1 MKKINVLVN
10 AIDTLFKK
18 QMQNLLN
25 QKYNVNV
32 NVNGTGVK
40 NANDQMN
47 QLGNSTKNVNTI
59 FGKLKNIIGET
70 FSTHRITMFA
80 FLTVLKEINTAS
92 KEAVKTIKEVD
103 KAVTDLS
110 IATNMSREATAGLV
124 KEYNA
129 YAKELKSTTTQITSA
144 ADAYLRSGKTM
155 SETQALIKDSIMLS
169 KLGQIEASAAT
180 EDLLSTMNAYDM
192 SIEEL
197 GKSLDAMVAID
208 MKASTSAGDIA
219 TALKYCAS
227 NADLAGLSF
236 NKLISIIA
244 TIQHKTGQQAEVIG
258 NTLNTVLSRYKNVK
272 LGAIT
277 DDDGEDIS
285 NVETSLKQLGI
296 QLRSS
301 EQDFRDFDEI
311 FNELGK
317 NWNNYTEVQQSSIAK
332 EIGGVRQMNRVI
344 AMFEGYNKVLELTE
358 VAANSAGTAVD
369 KFNKAYA
376 DSLEAKSNTLKASFE
391 SMIMN
396 SDMEKVYSGILEATT
411 ALVDFMNKTN
421 ALKGALTAL
430 SVGGAIKAFLSIK
443 TGITQ
448 ASISLTKFQT
458 AIEMVRS
465 STNMSAIEFQK
476 LLLLSNGLSKSQMQL
491 IISTGSF
498 TTAQKQA
505 LLIASGLTEE
515 EAKQII
521 TTNAL
526 AQSQRSATVS
536 SAALGK
542 SMKGLG
548 TSLKAFASA
557 NALLLTITT
566 IVTAVV
572 VAKKAYDDFT
582 VTVEEAND
590 AMDEAVSNYESTK
603 SELESINSELET
615 NKQKIDELKSKGK
628 LSYVEE
634 NELERLQ
641 AITEQLQ
648 LQYDITQRK
657 AELEQSQAANKAV
670 EAYNTQYSKNTVPVT
685 QKGVNESLSLI
696 DSTGGHVI
704 NAGENDIAANIANFQ
719 RFTQYA
725 NDAKKKLV
733 DESKRLTKEEYDDLE
748 AKTKAYEE
756 TALKSE
762 ENLTNALQSLSDKK
776 SAMQDTYDRIIE
788 KQKNGEDL
796 KGYEQN
802 VLDTYNTIVQNI
814 ELIYKYLDPEKYIEM
829 KIPDILDNEG
839 IEKTKEDL
847 VEMAKAGE
855 LTPETL
861 QDYYKLNKAL
871 VQSGISAKD
880 CCAYLYKLAEAEEQ
894 VDDSTP
900 DVSKAFTKEE
910 MISAINDMSEGFE
923 ELDKIFES
931 ISDKDPFDFKL
942 LDDDAFK
949 ETFSGLGQA
958 YTDFIETITSSP
970 DDINGC
976 KEAFNDLI
984 GAWVQSTGILSK
996 VDDSTATLTVSML
1009 KMMGVENADAIV
1021 TEALTANKI
1030 AEEYAIYDLTNAT
1043 EDEIQ
1048 AKYQEISALIEE
1060 GKVSGTTATALFEL
1074 IAQQTI
1080 FSNQKLD
1087 VYGKISALQEL
1098 ALAFG
1103 ITADAALGAS
1113 QAINLENQLK
1123 LARHYGATDEQIA
1136 NYSSSLTS
1144 QIEDAIK
1151 EKFGNLDYN
1160 YTGGNKSNKASG
1172 SKKEKKEKDTTKEFD
1187 WIENAIASLEKRIQ
1201 SLQKVIDSSFSTT
1214 EAKSQ
1219 ALVEQ
1224 IDLINQEIE
1233 LQQKAYDAYM
1243 AKAESVGL
1251 SDKYKNLIQNGSINI
1266 EDITDEEL
1274 QKAIDSYTEWYDKAQ
1289 ETLDSINELHEDAMQ
1304 KHVDGYELEVEEL
1317 EKIRDNGGMTEK
1329 EYLNAMTKL
1338 WKRYFDKQVDY
1349 AVIAK
1354 EKKLALLKD
1363 EKDYLESVVD
1373 AATNLLDDEI
1383 DSVEKAKDNATKG
1396 YKAEIKVLEDKIKVV
1411 EEQQEALENQISL
1424 IEEQKDAQQEIL
1436 NNLEKERTKQ
1446 NEILDVEQKRFNL
1459 KRAENQNK
1467 IKQYQDGQIVYT
1479 NDSNEIKNARQELD
1493 DAEFAFTKRGIQDVI
1508 DQYDKQIDNINK
1520 QIDGLD
1526 KVIDGYNK
1534 QIDALNDLIDKSDA
1548 YYDGQI
1554 TNLEN
1559 IKSEWEKLLEIEQRA
1574 TDMKNF
1580 TDMFGEGS
1588 IAKLL
1593 TGDMSMLTQWKDT
1606 YASTLAEIDLTT
1618 QDKIGSITEKF
1629 AELAGVDLNGI
1640 VSQFDNLNQA
1650 VEDTSAAISGGA
1662 TGGAN
1667 GSQSGQTGNSLVGA
1681 IDESYN
1687 VASDKLPAEA
1697 DLVDNL
1703 TDSVN
1708 EASSAIAGGGS
1719 TNNGEKGKKKEN
1731 KDDSNSLTGAM
1742 DESYNKASET
1752 IPSETEMMDNL
1763 KDTTIQATDEVVRLG
1778 EEINNLPDEKVIKI
1792 KIETEGTMP
1801 NGFANGT
1808 VGNAFASGTHYK
1820 GLAHDEK
1827 NALRSE
1833 YGQPELT
1840 VYPNGKAEL
1849 TTEPTMSDLPKD
1861 TVIFNEEQT
1870 KRIMNNKP
1878 ETVSTAYEGGTV
1890 KKVGLPSYLRP
1901 IQEGDPWFDLVQK
1914 VEANRDKL
1922 VGTLVPP
1929 VTAIEKNL
1937 EMMARNINN
1946 VNNNSV
1952 NSSPTINMTVNCPG
1966 ITSKEVADQVGAELE
1981 KAVFGMNNKALQ
1993 RVNITR

>member
-557 NALLLTITT
+557 NTLLLTITT

-657 AELEQSQAANKAV
+657 AELERSQAANKAV

-796 KGYEQN
+796 KGYEQD

-871 VQSGISAKD
+871 VQSSISAKD

-900 DVSKAFTKEE
+900 DVSKAFSKEE

-942 LDDDAFK
+942 LDDNAFK
-949 ETFSGLGQA
+949 ETFSGLGEA

-984 GAWVQSTGILSK
+984 GAWIESTGILDK
-996 VDDSTATLTVSML
+996 VDESTAQLTISML
-1009 KMMGVENADAIV
+1009 EMMGVQNAEEVVMSRLNAE
-1021 TEALTANKI
+1021 TEALALQKQFATQTGYELVDATASEVVAFLDEAGASETARACLFQLVAQEQVFNNQDLSVQERIDKLKDLATAYGQTAIAAKI
-1030 AEEYAIYDLTNAT
+1030 AAT
-1043 EDEIQ
+1043 EAAAEAGHYETSWSEADLLHF
-1048 AKYQEISALIEE
+1048 QEQ
-1060 GKVSGTTATALFEL
+1060 V
-1074 IAQQTI
+1074 
-1080 FSNQKLD
+1080 NN
-1087 VYGKISALQEL
+1087 
-1098 ALAFG
+1098 
-1103 ITADAALGAS
+1103 
-1113 QAINLENQLK
+1113 AINNVQV
-1123 LARHYGATDEQIA
+1123 
-1136 NYSSSLTS
+1136 NYV
-1144 QIEDAIK
+1144 
-1151 EKFGNLDYN
+1151 
-1160 YTGGNKSNKASG
+1160 GGNKSNKSS
-1172 SKKEKKEKDTTKEFD
+1172 SKKTKSEKDTTESVD
-1187 WIENAIASLEKRIQ
+1187 WIKRAVEKLESQISQ
-1201 SLQKVIDSSFSTT
+1201 LDKVIDSTFSNA

-1251 SDKYKNLIQNGSINI
+1251 SDKYKNLIQNGDLNI
-1266 EDITDEEL
+1266 EDITDKEL

-1304 KHVDGYELEVEEL
+1304 KHVDGYELEAEEL
-1317 EKIRDNGGMTEK
+1317 EKIRDDGGMTEK
-1329 EYLNAMTKL
+1329 EYLNEMTKL
-1338 WKRYFDKQVDY
+1338 WEKYFDKQVDY
-1349 AVIAK
+1349 AEVAK
-1354 EKKLALLKD
+1354 DKRLDLLKD
-1363 EKDYLESVVD
+1363 EKDYLESVVQ
-1373 AATNLLDDEI
+1373 AATNILDDEI
-1383 DSVEKAKDNATKG
+1383 DSLEDKKDNATKG
-1396 YKAEIKVLEDKIKVV
+1396 YKAEIEVLENKIDVI
-1411 EEQQEALENQISL
+1411 EEQKDALQEQIDL

-1436 NNLEKERTKQ
+1436 DNLEKEREKQ
-1446 NEILDVEQKRFNL
+1446 NEILDAEKARYNL
-1459 KRAENQNK
+1459 KRAENQNTV
-1467 IKQYQDGQIVYT
+1467 KQYQDGQMVYT
-1479 NDSNEIKNARQELD
+1479 TDNSEIKNARQELD
-1493 DAEFAFTKRGIQDVI
+1493 DAEFTLTKRGIQDII
-1508 DQYDKQIDNINK
+1508 DGYDKQIDAINK

-1534 QIDALNDLIDKSDA
+1534 QIDALNDLIDASDK
-1548 YYDGQI
+1548 YYDNQI
-1554 TNLEN
+1554 EGLEN

-1574 TDMKNF
+1574 SDMKNF

-1588 IAKLL
+1588 ITRLL
-1593 TGDMSMLTQWKDT
+1593 SGDMSMLTQWKDT

-1629 AELAGVDLNGI
+1629 AELAGVDLSKVTSQFSDLNIAVENTSSAIDGTTAVGADGQ
-1640 VSQFDNLNQA
+1640 VSQA
-1650 VEDTSAAISGGA
+1650 
-1662 TGGAN
+1662 
-1667 GSQSGQTGNSLVGA
+1667 GNSLVDA
-1681 IDESYN
+1681 MNESYN
-1687 VASDKLPAEA
+1687 VASDKIPAEA
-1697 DLVDNL
+1697 ELMNDL

-1708 EASSAIAGGGS
+1708 ETSSAIAGGGS
-1719 TNNGEKGKKKEN
+1719 SNGKDKKKSESS
-1731 KDDSNSLTGAM
+1731 DSLTGAM
-1742 DESYNKASET
+1742 DESYNKATDT
-1752 IPSETEMMDNL
+1752 IPAETGMMSEL
-1763 KDTTIQATDEVVRLG
+1763 KDTTIQAKDEVVRLG

-1792 KIETEGTMP
+1792 RIETEGTVS
-1801 NGFANGT
+1801 NGFAKGT
-1808 VGNAFASGTHYK
+1808 VGKAFASGTHYN

-1861 TVIFNEEQT
+1861 TVIYNEEQT
-1870 KRIMNNKP
+1870 RKIMNNKP
-1878 ETVSTAYEGGTV
+1878 ESVSTAYEGGTV

-1966 ITSKEVADQVGAELE
+1966 ITSKEVADQVGTELE